1 MFNTA
6 ILELVIGLIFIF
18 SLMAIL
24 VTQLNTLVTNARNMR
39 AINLKESLIDLVGDK
54 QLQAE
59 ILVHPLIKL
68 VDPADLALM
77 SLSLNDEMADLVLNA
92 RLTRVADISPNTFV
106 EALVSILTVRAYGP
120 LERAARAMEDSDA
133 KRRILTLLSD
143 LQATP
148 SDERLAAL
156 RQAINGVTAGST
168 EPSPL
173 AAAFGE
179 LQSAFTEVRTRN
191 PELMP
196 LLIGIARIRTP
207 PFREALQVILY
218 SVMTFPEALLK
229 LQTWFSDGMQRSSSM
244 FKEKL
249 QKLSLIV
256 ACVMVMLMNVDTLSI
271 TQVLW
276 EDPEFRASLAAA
288 ASAGVRS
295 ADITGEPGESPL
307 SSSLIDN
314 ALDAQATAQKLVAL
328 NVPMGW
334 SYVPLTPQMAQDA
347 AALGLPDPYADQS
360 NLWNLWP
367 GNGNPG
373 WFTLLLAKLVGLAV
387 SAIAAAQGA
396 PFWFDL
402 LQKFTSRR
410 SSG

>member
-6 ILELVIGLIFIF
+6 ILELLIGLIFIF

-24 VTQLNTLVTNARNMR
+24 VTQMNTLITNARNMR
-39 AINLKESLIDLVGDK
+39 AINLKESLQDLVGDK

-59 ILVHPLIKL
+59 VLVHPLIKL
-68 VDPADLALM
+68 VDPAELSLM
-77 SLSLNDEMADLVLNA
+77 SLNINDEIAETVVNA
-92 RLTRVADISPNTFV
+92 RLTRVADISPITFV

-120 LERAARAMEDSDA
+120 LERAVRAMEESDS
-133 KRRILTLLSD
+133 KQRILTLLGD
-143 LQATP
+143 LQAAP

-156 RQAINGVTAGST
+156 RMAVNGATAGSS

-179 LQSAFTEVRTRN
+179 LQSGFTEVRTRN
-191 PELMP
+191 PDLMP
-196 LLIGIARIRTP
+196 LLIGISRIKTP
-207 PFREALQVILY
+207 PFREAMQVILY
-218 SVMTFPEALLK
+218 SVQTLPEALLK
-229 LQTWFSDGMQRSSSM
+229 LQTWFSDGMQRSSTM

-256 ACVMVMLMNVDTLSI
+256 ACVLVVLMNVDTLAI

-276 EDPEFRASLAAA
+276 DDPDLRAALA
-288 ASAGVRS
+288 ASAS
-295 ADITGEPGESPL
+295 ANARNPETEFETGESPL
-307 SSSLIDN
+307 STSLIDD

-328 NVPMGW
+328 NVPLGW
-334 SYVPLTPQMAQDA
+334 SYVPLTPEMAQDA
-347 AALGLPDPYADQS
+347 ATLGLPDPYSDQN

-373 WFTLLLAKLVGLAV
+373 WFSLLLAKLVGLAV

-402 LQKFTSRR
+402 LAKFTSRR
-410 SSG
+410 NAG